1 MIRPAIVTD
10 SEVLT
15 AISFASKAY
24 WKYPEAY
31 FLTWENELTITPEYI
46 EKNDVFV
53 YESGQS
59 IRGYYSVTILT
70 EDIKISDVT
79 LKKGAWLEHM
89 FIDPPSIGQGIGS
102 KLFAHL
108 RKRCIVAGIL
118 AIGIL
123 ADPNS
128 RGFYE
133 KMGCLY
139 IRDYPSTIKGRTTP
153 LLHYKPSFSS
163 KHPAMF

>member
-15 AISFASKAY
+15 TISFASKAY
-24 WKYPEAY
+24 WKYPKTY
-31 FLTWENELTITPEYI
+31 FEIWQNELTITPQYI

-53 YESGQS
+53 YESGES
-59 IRGYYSVTILT
+59 VRGYYSVAILK
-70 EDIKISDVT
+70 EDIEVSGINID
-79 LKKGAWLEHM
+79 KGTWLEHM
-89 FIDPPSIGQGIGS
+89 FVDPPYIGKGIGS

-108 RKRCIVAGIL
+108 RKRCATVNIPVL
-118 AIGIL
+118 GIL

-133 KMGCLY
+133 KMGCFY

-153 LLHYKPSFSS
+153 LLQYNRS
-163 KHPAMF
+163 